1 MANGLLVPMQAII
14 ILIVFFWSLT
24 REYAGVGIK
33 FMFTADWCKFIGGF
47 FDYSTVLFMYFHSAA
62 LLNPKLYVEAA
73 CQNGFDTAAGMGLL
87 SAYAAYFSRNTGA
100 VRYGVFLPTIN
111 NLAR

>member
-1 MANGLLVPMQAII
+1 MNNYC
-14 ILIVFFWSLT
+14 
-24 REYAGVGIK
+24 RYA
-33 FMFTADWCKFIGGF
+33 FPAT
-47 FDYSTVLFMYFHSAA
+47 

-100 VRYGVFLPTIN
+100 VLYGVFLPSIN
-111 NLAR
+111 NLVRYRWNTFLRISILWNFSFNLC